1 MKSIQMKLTVTILVI
16 FLVALG
22 ALGGLNYWKAREI
35 ISEKVTADMQQQAV
49 GSAIAI
55 GDWLEA
61 HKMEL
66 KMLASNPIL
75 SNGSLDSVVPILVA
89 AKNNNK
95 EYDSLVFADQN
106 GDSVN
111 ETGFKVNVADRP
123 YFKPAMSGQI
133 FISDP
138 VASKATGHLTIV
150 IAIPVKAGDK
160 VVGVLLGPIDMDE
173 LSKRVLDIKIGQ
185 TGYVYVCQK
194 DGLAIIHPDPNVAMK
209 SNFLT
214 DPNADPGRKAMAA
227 RMVTGEKGTA
237 IMTAMGIDRYYA
249 YAPVPGVSWSLGV
262 TVPKAEVTDAV
273 SALTWVS
280 LITAAAVLLLAAI
293 VIAWYARRMVIPIRT
308 MVAYSEGIANG
319 DLRDRGRM
327 IIYSQDEIGQLADS
341 LVRMRGNLHG
351 LIKQVSAATDQ
362 VAASSEE
369 LTASAE
375 QSAQAAN
382 QIAQVIGEVATGA
395 ENQLK
400 AVDNTSAVVGQMS
413 AGIQQIA
420 ANANTVANTSAKS
433 AEAAK
438 EGSNVVQ
445 KAITQMGHIEET
457 VTQSAQVVT
466 KLSERSQEIG
476 QIVNTISGIAGQTNL
491 LALNAAIEA
500 ARAGEQ
506 GRGFAVVAEEVRK
519 LAEQSQDAAKK
530 IAELIAEIQGDTDSA
545 VVAMNGGTR
554 EVRIGAEVVNDA
566 GKAFQAIYGSINE
579 VSAQMREISA
589 VIQQMASGSQQIVTS
604 VREVDAISK
613 STAGQ
618 SQTVS
623 AASEEQSATMEEI
636 ASSSQALARM
646 AGELTQAV
654 SKFRV

>member
-1 MKSIQMKLTVTILVI
+1 MKLTVTILVI